1 VRLFPEESKYTHA
14 PFPEQTEPTKSYRFK
29 SESIF
34 CYNQLSAHIEEER
47 VPGTAVGQ
55 GRIGAAHTLFV
66 QRPCKQ
72 SLLSEHAASI
82 APLGPAIADVVS

>member
-1 VRLFPEESKYTHA
+1 M
-14 PFPEQTEPTKSYRFK
+14 
-29 SESIF
+29 SEYF
-34 CYNQLSAHIEEER
+34 EEEK

-66 QRPCKQ
+66 HRPCRQ